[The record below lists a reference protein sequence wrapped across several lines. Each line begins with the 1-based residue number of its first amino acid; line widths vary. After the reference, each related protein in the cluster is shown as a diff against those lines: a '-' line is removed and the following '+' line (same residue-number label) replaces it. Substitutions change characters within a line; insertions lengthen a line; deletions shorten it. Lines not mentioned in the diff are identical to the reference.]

1 MTCQI
6 IPSSE
11 FARLFLEARP
21 LIDVRAPIE
30 FTKGAFP
37 NAINLP
43 LMKDSE
49 REKVGTCYKQQ
60 GQDAAIKLGHS
71 LVNGTVKA
79 QRIAAW
85 RKAIEANPNS
95 YLYCFRGG
103 LRSQL
108 SQQWIKEV
116 SFELPYIQGGYKAL
130 RTFLIQTLES
140 STALNSML
148 ILSGRT
154 GSGKTDFLQL
164 RHEAVDLERLANHR
178 GSSFGKNLDPQPS
191 QINFENQLAIA
202 VLQHQT
208 KQHKHLLLEDE
219 SFLIGRSALPKA
231 FYNSMQNADIVLLE
245 EDDEQRLQRLLY
257 DYVDNK
263 LASFVCRLGEEAGFK
278 AFGDYL
284 NTSLYGIKK
293 RLGGKFL
300 QELLDSVARALA
312 HQTSQNDTSLHL
324 EWISLLLSRYYDPMY
339 DYQLSQ
345 KQQRVLFKGDHA
357 SMHAW
362 LDERQQTT

>member
-1 MTCQI
+1 MTLPL

-11 FARLFLEARP
+11 FASLFLESRP

-30 FTKGAFP
+30 FTKGTFP
-37 NAINLP
+37 CAINLP

-60 GQDAAIKLGHS
+60 GQESAIALGHS
-71 LVNGTVKA
+71 LVNGAVKE
-79 QRIAAW
+79 QRVAAW
-85 RKAIEANPNS
+85 RKAIEVNPNS

-108 SQQWIKEV
+108 SQQWIKEAG
-116 SFELPYIQGGYKAL
+116 FDIPYIQGGYKAL

-140 STALNSML
+140 SAALNSML

-164 RHEAVDLERLANHR
+164 RDEAIDLEQLANHR

-202 VLQHQT
+202 MLQHQV
-208 KQHKHLLLEDE
+208 KQHRHLLLEDE
-219 SFLIGRSALPKA
+219 SFLIGRSALPKV
-231 FYNSMQNADIVLLE
+231 FFSSMQDANIVLLE
-245 EDDEQRLQRLLY
+245 EDNEQRLQRLLY

-263 LASFVCRLGEEAGFK
+263 QAHFIERLGPEAGFK

-284 NTSLYGIKK
+284 NASLNGIKK

-300 QELLDSVARALA
+300 QELLDSVALALA
-312 HQTSQNDTSLHL
+312 HQVNQNNTSLHL
-324 EWISLLLSRYYDPMY
+324 DWISQLLTRYYDPMY

-362 LDERQQTT
+362 LDEQNK